1 MHQFIRMHS
10 VTHPPIHTSVN
21 PSTHTSINPSTH
33 TSINPPTDASINP
46 SLPPS
51 TRPPTSL
58 HRQMPQR
65 YLLFDQKQG
74 TRLIMGYW
82 HFSNCLS
89 AQMLQQNHKY
99 NSVCQ
104 RETTFERFPE
114 KLIWKGKW
122 RLDYKFWMNFRKTSK
137 GGGGV
142 ISNPKNCAAD
152 FSVLNEHF
160 SLLNFWEKGGVTPNR
175 CRFWYFPK
183 IC

>member
-99 NSVCQ
+99 HPNLI
-104 RETTFERFPE
+104 
-114 KLIWKGKW
+114 KLCKEQNQSFKAFAITIMLGWKLLAAGQP
-122 RLDYKFWMNFRKTSK
+122 TSCRYLPPATAV
-137 GGGGV
+137 GGCCLMQYV
-142 ISNPKNCAAD
+142 Q
-152 FSVLNEHF
+152 F
-160 SLLNFWEKGGVTPNR
+160 
-175 CRFWYFPK
+175 
-183 IC
+183 